1 MLLQDEVVETA
12 TVTHAAKYQ
21 LWILVYF
28 FYEIRS
34 CSSNLSLMYFT
45 PIYAVNVSKTLN
57 PSQVGY
63 IICKVKEQ
71 CEQMFQ
77 YIL

>member
-12 TVTHAAKYQ
+12 IVTHAAMYQ

-71 CEQMFQ
+71 CDQMFQ

>member
-12 TVTHAAKYQ
+12 TVTHAAMYQ

-34 CSSNLSLMYFT
+34 CSSNLSFT

-57 PSQVGY
+57 PPQVGY